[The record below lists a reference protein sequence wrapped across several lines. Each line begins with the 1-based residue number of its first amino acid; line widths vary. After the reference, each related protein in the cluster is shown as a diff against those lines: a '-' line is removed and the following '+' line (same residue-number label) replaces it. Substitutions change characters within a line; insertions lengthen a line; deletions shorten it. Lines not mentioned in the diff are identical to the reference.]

1 MQVLVAG
8 EKAQACVAGCVVTKA
23 FRAGTKQVGTGS
35 DGQQCKECMDA
46 NVGGS
51 GCVLLAS

>member
-8 EKAQACVAGCVVTKA
+8 EKAQQACVAGCVVTKA
-23 FRAGTKQVGTGS
+23 FRAGAKQVGTGS

-46 NVGGS
+46 
-51 GCVLLAS
+51 CKCWW